1 MMITETLDC
10 ESLVLRWYF
19 IFTQSNK
26 IKCRGLTLS
35 FCTRRKTK
43 QRARERDC
51 HCVNTEHHHAAC
63 RILLSGWS
71 V

>member
-1 MMITETLDC
+1 MMITETMDC
-10 ESLVLRWYF
+10 KLLVRRWYF
-19 IFTQSNK
+19 IFTQLNQ

-35 FCTRRKTK
+35 FCTRRKKK
-43 QRARERDC
+43 QHARERDC
-51 HCVNTEHHHAAC
+51 HWVHTEPHHAAC